1 MIGSWQESGGCP
13 GTSLQMLRQHQLCH
27 LYRGAGFL
35 WWDPQPSHMGGLD
48 VECGYVQEKK
58 KDILDFNDMIKE
70 KVPTEVLGL
79 RLMHQYLSLL
89 DQTT

>member
-1 MIGSWQESGGCP
+1 
-13 GTSLQMLRQHQLCH
+13 
-27 LYRGAGFL
+27 
-35 WWDPQPSHMGGLD
+35 MGGLD

-79 RLMHQYLSLL
+79 RLMHQCLSLL
-89 DQTT
+89 HKATWKLKNYSLAKENQPNFIFGGSMFFSELQYK